1 MLINSEEERP
11 VCGEC
16 GSRLL
21 EVADD
26 FWKCEF
32 CKIYYSHNPDVLA
45 PYRVTTLSKPTP
57 ELKDVFSR
65 GPETEV
71 FSLTTTQWKVI
82 TEFAK
87 VLTLSPSMIQHYRS
101 GLSDVFRG
109 KFSMDDYLEKTSV
122 ETGRKVVDLIQVFI
136 DVLGK
141 YARRDR
147 GAAELLKHMRSKL
160 AEARK

>member
-1 MLINSEEERP
+1 MAEEKEKP
-11 VCGEC
+11 VCEC
-16 GSRLL
+16 GTRLL
-21 EVADD
+21 EVAED
-26 FWKCEF
+26 FWKCES

-45 PYRVTTLSKPTP
+45 PYRVTTLSKPST
-57 ELKDVFSR
+57 ELKDVFSK
-65 GPETEV
+65 GPEAEV

-82 TEFAK
+82 TDFAK

-109 KFSMDDYLEKTSV
+109 KISMDDYLEKTSV
-122 ETGRKVVDLIQVFI
+122 ETGKKVVDLIQVFI

-141 YARRDR
+141 YAQRDR
-147 GAAELLKHMRSKL
+147 GAADLLKHMRSKI